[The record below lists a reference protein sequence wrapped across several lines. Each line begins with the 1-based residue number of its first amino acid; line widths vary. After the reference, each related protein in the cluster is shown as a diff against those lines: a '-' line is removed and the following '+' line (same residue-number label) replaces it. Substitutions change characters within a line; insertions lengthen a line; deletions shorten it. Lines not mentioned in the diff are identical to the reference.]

1 MAMEMELIAYMRL
14 GNTVYKMYTLQPN
27 RNGLYRPAIPWF
39 TRDSILPPQTDDSG
53 VEPGNEGE

>member
-27 RNGLYRPAIPWF
+27 RNGLYRPTIPF
-39 TRDSILPPQTDDSG
+39 PGSHVTRTTRRRQTI
-53 VEPGNEGE
+53 